1 MAFQLFYIVTATV
14 SFLIA
19 AIQFLMLMRAIISWI
34 PFEEDHPLVT
44 FLYSVTEP
52 VIMPV
57 RAVINRLGL
66 FEGLPI
72 DMSFLIT
79 FMLLSVLEMFL

>member
-1 MAFQLFYIVTATV
+1 
-14 SFLIA
+14 
-19 AIQFLMLMRAIISWI
+19 
-34 PFEEDHPLVT
+34 
-44 FLYSVTEP
+44 VTEP